1 MELDKRHI
9 IYPQAIL
16 QPERAAHLR
25 PETILVMAQVIVTL
39 HNDMLSAPMKGG
51 FALLDGKVSPALV
64 DNSALFDFGEMATI
78 GPWIN
83 KQGALVLDF
92 VFDIGLKNARCVR
105 HGRKVQILAR
115 EGALASRAPPDASGQ
130 PTNKAEVD
138 WVLMSVEDGTRDMT
152 WEQIEE
158 GAEKLRVKGG
168 KTAQIVARAGPLVSG
183 ALPDAY
189 GQPTNKAAADWLL
202 MGAEEGTRDMTW
214 EQIEEGADKLRAEGG
229 CKGGKTAQ
237 IVARAGA
244 LVSGAPCDD
253 SGQPTNKAAVDWM
266 FMGAEKGTRGV
277 TWQEIEEGADELR
290 VEGGDI
296 CKTAAS
302 RKRKGEGGLRGNDA
316 MKVASLA
323 RGQDDRHSH
332 ACILPWCGMF
342 CTPTHI
348 VRAGKK
354 DTLCIRHGCR
364 VAQKKI
370 YGFSENLCRNCH
382 QTATQCKA
390 AVCTYIAFSSFFF
403 LLFSLSFLVSPFS
416 SSLKTRNLSP
426 KMYKKRQKNSRGC
439 APHHFLT
446 SLRPSHPP
454 RCVPLSMSA
463 CIVCLQCCL
472 LTLTV
477 YLASVC
483 ISKIEY
489 ETCGR

>member
-1 MELDKRHI
+1 VELDKRHI

-168 KTAQIVARAGPLVSG
+168 KTAQIAARAGPLVSG

-214 EQIEEGADKLRAEGG
+214 EDIEEGADKLRREGG
-229 CKGGKTAQ
+229 AT
-237 IVARAGA
+237 
-244 LVSGAPCDD
+244 
-253 SGQPTNKAAVDWM
+253 
-266 FMGAEKGTRGV
+266 
-277 TWQEIEEGADELR
+277 
-290 VEGGDI
+290 

-302 RKRKGEGGLRGNDA
+302 RKRKSEGGIRTRNA
-316 MKVASLA
+316 MKAACLTM
-323 RGQDDRHSH
+323 RQDDRHSH
-332 ACILPWCGMF
+332 ACILPECGMF
-342 CTPTHI
+342 CTPEVVTMRTARTKTVIRFRH
-348 VRAGKK
+348 
-354 DTLCIRHGCR
+354 LCS
-364 VAQKKI
+364 VAQKQK
-370 YGFSENLCRNCH
+370 YGLSEHMRRKCH
-382 QTATQCKA
+382 RTAAQCKA
-390 AVCTYIAFSSFFF
+390 AVCTYIACSRPQKFCEHLHAQEGARKLPRRKRLRCK
-403 LLFSLSFLVSPFS
+403 LLS
-416 SSLKTRNLSP
+416 TC
-426 KMYKKRQKNSRGC
+426 Q
-439 APHHFLT
+439 
-446 SLRPSHPP
+446 
-454 RCVPLSMSA
+454 
-463 CIVCLQCCL
+463 IVCFFALHHVYFRL
-472 LTLTV
+472 LSQDLHQV
-477 YLASVC
+477 YIRLLSQSA
-483 ISKIEY
+483 E
-489 ETCGR
+489 EA